1 MATKEYPLESEKI
14 KLVIEANI
22 FRFSQKQSFST
33 QCVPRGTEQTRRSV
47 RCRNSS
53 RDGGRPSK
61 AALQGEALNNPK
73 LLRSRAGVVSVRE
86 KAS

>member
-1 MATKEYPLESEKI
+1 MKWR
-14 KLVIEANI
+14 N
-22 FRFSQKQSFST
+22 FR
-33 QCVPRGTEQTRRSV
+33 
-47 RCRNSS
+47 

-73 LLRSRAGVVSVRE
+73 LLWLRVRVVSVRE